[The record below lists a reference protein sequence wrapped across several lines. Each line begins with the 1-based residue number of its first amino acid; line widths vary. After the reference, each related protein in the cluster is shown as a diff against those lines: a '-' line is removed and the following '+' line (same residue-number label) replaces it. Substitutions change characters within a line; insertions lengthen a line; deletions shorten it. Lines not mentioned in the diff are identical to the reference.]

1 MVFAMG
7 EEGALKFILHF
18 HNFALPLPCDLFAEF
33 YLTAA
38 IKRELGANP
47 GQSRCCVLLKRC
59 HILLPLKLVSGR
71 RGIKASQK
79 TCKSLIV
86 VQTARTA
93 TTTY

>member
-18 HNFALPLPCDLFAEF
+18 HIFALPLPCDLFAEF

-47 GQSRCCVLLKRC
+47 EQSRCCVLFKKMPHSFATETC
-59 HILLPLKLVSGR
+59 FG
-71 RGIKASQK
+71 KA
-79 TCKSLIV
+79 
-86 VQTARTA
+86 
-93 TTTY
+93 